1 MSFRKRIV
9 NFFTGKHLYSSGGS
23 ISLELT
29 KYKFADAIFL
39 GILKKILEG
48 LQNTEYYLI
57 DGERVSP
64 ERKMLFNSFVNIFEN
79 QIEQVL
85 IRYLQDGVVFF
96 RRDFEDGTISL
107 LDEKYKGKATHTI
120 YSTSYKLYGKS
131 DTQILREDFQHI
143 DNILNAVSTSV
154 KRMGALVIL
163 TPRDGNS
170 LPVMMDEAD
179 IKEFEQDLAK
189 DYGTLDSQSPVKIMR
204 RSFDVSN
211 ISLAGATLRTNENLQ
226 TAVKIVC
233 DVLEVPYELVSSAIV
248 GNTNQTGVYQAE
260 AVDRLYKTVEKYVS
274 VFVKFASKELNLEI
288 DYNIST
294 APQKELKKEW
304 EAKSLVVETLEKAKA
319 SGLMDDTEA
328 KEMFDVYFNLD

>member
-1 MSFRKRIV
+1 MIDEGR
-9 NFFTGKHLYSSGGS
+9 
-23 ISLELT
+23 ISLE
-29 KYKFADAIFL
+29 K
-39 GILKKILEG
+39 
-48 LQNTEYYLI
+48 
-57 DGERVSP
+57 
-64 ERKMLFNSFVNIFEN
+64 KMLFNSFVNIFEN

-85 IRYLQDGVVFF
+85 IRYLQDGAVFF
-96 RRDFEDGTISL
+96 VRDFEDGIISL
-107 LDEKYKGKATHTI
+107 LDARYKEKATHAI

-131 DTQILREDFQHI
+131 DTHILREDCQHI

-154 KRMGALVIL
+154 KRMGALVLL
-163 TPRDGNS
+163 TPKDGNS

-189 DYGTLDSQSPVKIMR
+189 DYGTLDAQSPVKIMR

-233 DVLEVPYELVSSAIV
+233 DVLEVPYELVSAAIV
-248 GNTNQTGVYQAE
+248 GNPNQTGVYQAE
-260 AVDRLYKTVEKYVS
+260 AADRLYKTVEKYVNI
-274 VFVKFASKELNLEI
+274 FVKFASKELNLEI
-288 DYNIST
+288 DYNITT

-304 EAKSLVVETLEKAKA
+304 EAKSLVVDVLTKAKA
-319 SGLMDDTEA
+319 SGLMDDIEA

>member
-39 GILKKILEG
+39 GIVKKILEG
-48 LQNTEYYLI
+48 LQNTEYHLKDEGRI
-57 DGERVSP
+57 SL
-64 ERKMLFNSFVNIFEN
+64 ERKKLFYSFVNIFEN

-85 IRYLQDGVVFF
+85 IRYLQDGAVFF
-96 RRDFEDGTISL
+96 VRDFEDGIISL
-107 LDEKYKGKATHTI
+107 LDARFKEKATHAI
-120 YSTSYKLYGKS
+120 YSTSYKLHGKS

-154 KRMGALVIL
+154 KRMGALVLL
-163 TPRDGNS
+163 TPKDGNS

-189 DYGTLDSQSPVKIMR
+189 DYGTLDAQSPVKIMR

-233 DVLEVPYELVSSAIV
+233 DVLEVPYEIVSAAIV
-248 GNTNQTGVYQAE
+248 GNPNQTGVYQAE
-260 AVDRLYKTVEKYVS
+260 AVDRLYKTVEKYVNI
-274 VFVKFASKELNLEI
+274 FVKFASKELNLEI
-288 DYNIST
+288 DYNITT

-304 EAKSLVVETLEKAKA
+304 EAKGLVVDVLTKAKA
-319 SGLMDDTEA
+319 SGLMDDIEA